1 MNDIAKLISG
11 FRDFRWENFTANRS
25 RFQDLVS
32 RGQSPRIM
40 VIACSDSRLALLR
53 QCRLSHKRKHAT

>member
-11 FRDFRWENFTANRS
+11 FRDFRRENFTATSS

-40 VIACSDSRLALLR
+40 VIACYALDAENGEFLPVED
-53 QCRLSHKRKHAT
+53 LFPLV